1 MGSAVSGPVWSWPG
15 GQVVQGAR
23 FGADRAG
30 ARAVRRHTLADAAA
44 RRHTGSNVMK
54 VTLKLTGLL
63 ALVIILVVSA
73 EAAFRVRREVA
84 VFRADA
90 ERDHQLLGHAI
101 SAAFVHVWKT
111 NGRRDA
117 LALLADADAADQR
130 LQIRWLPAS
139 AERGAGPPEKVTRH
153 VTTPPRSLTT
163 YVPVVLDEHQLG
175 TLGVSENLEGQ
186 QRYLTGAIW
195 SVITIGAAAALGW
208 IAVTWV
214 VGSTVIGRPVHRLV
228 ECARRIGEGDFDAR
242 AQIRSRDELGELA
255 AELAAMAANIAH
267 AQKSLREE
275 TELRLQ
281 MAEQLRHADRLT
293 TVGRLASG
301 VAHELGTP
309 LNVIHARAE
318 MIESGETEEPANCA
332 RIIREQSVRI
342 TKIVRQ
348 LLDFARKRPAELQ
361 RSDLGGMARNVREL
375 LASLARK
382 RQVTIDLQTPE
393 DGAVALVAPDQI
405 EQVMTNVLVN
415 AIQASPD
422 GGAVHVEVFTAA
434 AMSQRPGG
442 VMRDCVVFR
451 VSDDGPGISADVERH
466 LFDPFF
472 TTKEVGMGTG
482 LGLSVSYGIVDEHDG
497 WIEVSS
503 PERGGATFTIYIPCD
518 RKASPPIS

>member
-1 MGSAVSGPVWSWPG
+1 
-15 GQVVQGAR
+15 
-23 FGADRAG
+23 
-30 ARAVRRHTLADAAA
+30 
-44 RRHTGSNVMK
+44 MK

-84 VFRADA
+84 VFRTDA
-90 ERDHQLLGHAI
+90 ERDHQLLGQAI
-101 SAAFVHVWKT
+101 AAAFVHVWRTRGKQE
-111 NGRRDA
+111 A
-117 LALLADADAADQR
+117 LTLLADADAADQR
-130 LQIRWLPAS
+130 LKISWLPSDGGGKPATG
-139 AERGAGPPEKVTRH
+139 RVTRH
-153 VTTPPRSLTT
+153 VEMAPRSLTT
-163 YVPVVLDEHQLG
+163 YVPVELDDREIG

-186 QRYLTGAIW
+186 QRYLVGAVR
-195 SVITIGAAAALGW
+195 SVSMIAVAMALGW

-214 VGSTVIGRPVHRLV
+214 VGTMVVGRPARRLV
-228 ECARRIGEGDFDAR
+228 EYARRIGQGDFSAR
-242 AQIRSRDELGELA
+242 PQISSRDELGQLA
-255 AELAAMAANIAH
+255 AELELMAQNISQ
-267 AQKSLREE
+267 AQDSLREE

-318 MIESGETEEPANCA
+318 MIESGETDELTDCA

-342 TKIVRQ
+342 TKIIRQ
-348 LLDFARKRPAELQ
+348 LLDFARKRPSELQ
-361 RSDLGGMARNVREL
+361 RSDLGAMARSVGEL
-375 LASLARK
+375 LNSLARK
-382 RQVTIDLQTPE
+382 RSITIDLQAPA
-393 DGAVALVAPDQI
+393 DGAFALVAPDQI

-422 GGAVHVEVFTAA
+422 GGCVRAEVFTSTAT
-434 AMSQRPGG
+434 SLRPGG
-442 VMRDCVVFR
+442 VSRDCVVFR
-451 VSDDGPGISADVERH
+451 VSDEGPGIPADIEPH

-472 TTKEVGMGTG
+472 TTKDVGKGTG

-503 PERGGATFTIYIPCD
+503 PEQGGATFTIYIPCN
-518 RKASPPIS
+518 RKVPPVS